1 MAVSDK
7 QIAKLFARLD
17 EITSDLATLAG
28 VVTELIELKDV
39 MLKVAAN
46 SNLVYNEYQ
55 RHGSDIADLRTKL
68 TKLNLRCPL
77 LKTDEYEAV
86 KARLVK

>member
-1 MAVSDK
+1 MAVSEK

-17 EITSDLATLAG
+17 DLTRDLEKLTG
-28 VVTELIELKDV
+28 VVAGLLELKDV
-39 MLKVAAN
+39 MHTVATN

-55 RHGSDIADLRTKL
+55 RHGGEIDDLRNRL

-77 LKTDEYEAV
+77 MKTDEYEAV
-86 KARLVK
+86 VAKLAK